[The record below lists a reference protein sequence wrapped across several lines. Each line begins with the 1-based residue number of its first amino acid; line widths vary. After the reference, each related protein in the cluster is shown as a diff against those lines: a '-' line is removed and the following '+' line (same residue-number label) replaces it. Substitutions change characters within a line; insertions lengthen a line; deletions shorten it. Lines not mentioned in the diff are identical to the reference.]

1 MFLPVSMEGQLFRD
15 ESGEKII
22 LVDGIISSLFYA
34 YDRFAHK
41 SVINDTLAR
50 TFGFENLKNS
60 RKLFYE
66 AFQLLDGNGKMPDKR
81 TETTLLQDLWEKVG
95 KVDMSGYNNVIV
107 CCPYNFTYP
116 QFVSDAEFLSN
127 TSKDT
132 VNTMLVERI
141 EKLEKQ
147 MEGRDTTMMN
157 MLTNINQHVMKG
169 SGSLASSCGSYAAVA
184 SQSRLQGSS
193 APPSHMRERSA
204 SFKRSAPA
212 VPEIQPA
219 KKRNI
224 EKTVVVG
231 SSSVKT
237 RKMRSPPA
245 DIFVYGLNKSTTK
258 EEIVADLAEGDIL
271 ITVDDIELKSR
282 DNTHVSSYR
291 ISVQAEDLKK
301 AMDPTLWPLRVKVR
315 EYIYYKKKYISPV
328 NQSGNNSVRQNV
340 PTTPAL
346 IVQNRFNSLQN
357 NVSA

>member
-1 MFLPVSMEGQLFRD
+1 
-15 ESGEKII
+15 
-22 LVDGIISSLFYA
+22 
-34 YDRFAHK
+34 
-41 SVINDTLAR
+41 
-50 TFGFENLKNS
+50 
-60 RKLFYE
+60 
-66 AFQLLDGNGKMPDKR
+66 
-81 TETTLLQDLWEKVG
+81 
-95 KVDMSGYNNVIV
+95 
-107 CCPYNFTYP
+107 
-116 QFVSDAEFLSN
+116 
-127 TSKDT
+127 
-132 VNTMLVERI
+132 
-141 EKLEKQ
+141 
-147 MEGRDTTMMN
+147 
-157 MLTNINQHVMKG
+157 
-169 SGSLASSCGSYAAVA
+169 
-184 SQSRLQGSS
+184 
-193 APPSHMRERSA
+193 MRERSA

-231 SSSVKT
+231 SSSGKT